1 MRRRKT
7 FRSDDQG
14 ATAVEYALI
23 VALMAVIVATAV
35 HSLVEPI
42 GTLFQGPTDAIST
55 AFSPGD

>member
-7 FRSDDQG
+7 FCSDDQG

-23 VALMAVIVATAV
+23 IALMAVAVTVAVA
-35 HSLVEPI
+35 SLVTPL

-55 AFSPGD
+55 AFTPGD